1 MRIRIMQYSLSLK
14 DIIIG
19 AVSFFIV
26 LSAMIWAGLIYFIAI
41 VCSVLGGISAIRCFI
56 FWLIYDGPDIKY
68 PRGET
73 IYAICML
80 IVASICFLLSK

>member
-14 DIIIG
+14 DIVIG

-26 LSAMIWAGLIYFIAI
+26 LSAMIWAVPIRLVAI
-41 VCSVLGGISAIRCFI
+41 VCSVLGGISAIRCLT
-56 FWLIYDGPDIKY
+56 FWLTYDGPDIKY

-73 IYAICML
+73 IYAICIL
-80 IVASICFLLSK
+80 IIAFICFSLSK